1 MQIMLRKLKILIT
14 SPFKV
19 SFPRFPE
26 AIITSFL
33 LGILMVL
40 NNEWWD
46 FNEVVID
53 ITIAL
58 AILLPLMITTTL
70 FLERLPNLNRL
81 RYVFVT
87 IALLL
92 AGSFFTYLRFETNST
107 IELLRFSNV
116 IYALFIL
123 IIFLPFL
130 WDLPQIEIGIVL
142 FFTRLF
148 AALFYSL
155 VLFLGIFI
163 VLISANVLF
172 NLSIELSLYTN
183 IFIIIMTYVFVP
195 ILLGTYKKKDDALM
209 LERDFN
215 IVWQRVFTLVIA
227 PVITI
232 FTGLIILYF
241 LTGLFDLDTYNTE
254 VYTFSAL
261 VIAFAGISAQVALQP
276 FQQNNQFVK
285 WYSQYFHFALMV
297 VMVGFY
303 IELFKL
309 IANLGIGLGI
319 TIQLILGLWPIAYAI
334 FMILKKKDAVQ
345 RGLLALV
352 GSFLIISVMPGL
364 NAVSLTTLLLN
375 VQLHDTLRRYDMLG
389 PDNTIIRKDD
399 LTEFQS
405 RYLISTLDEMSRLGF
420 ARFPLVPKDYEHPYD
435 FAEVFSTSE
444 DNPLIPRND
453 VLTYD
458 LSLTA
463 LDLSNFNYQRLV
475 FIRSLIDLTETP
487 FSSNGLSIE
496 LDYQDSQHR
505 YPLTITLDELTHTFD
520 LFLDVMEVIETR
532 LGSQDVTTANPNDF
546 KVSIVQ
552 NTLTIDIWVVSA
564 NSQQANYGN
573 SLFMTCYLGINR
585 G

>member
-297 VMVGFY
+297 VMVGDR
-303 IELFKL
+303 K
-309 IANLGIGLGI
+309 
-319 TIQLILGLWPIAYAI
+319 
-334 FMILKKKDAVQ
+334 
-345 RGLLALV
+345 
-352 GSFLIISVMPGL
+352 SV
-364 NAVSLTTLLLN
+364 V
-375 VQLHDTLRRYDMLG
+375 
-389 PDNTIIRKDD
+389 
-399 LTEFQS
+399 
-405 RYLISTLDEMSRLGF
+405 
-420 ARFPLVPKDYEHPYD
+420 
-435 FAEVFSTSE
+435 
-444 DNPLIPRND
+444 
-453 VLTYD
+453 
-458 LSLTA
+458 
-463 LDLSNFNYQRLV
+463 
-475 FIRSLIDLTETP
+475 
-487 FSSNGLSIE
+487 
-496 LDYQDSQHR
+496 
-505 YPLTITLDELTHTFD
+505 
-520 LFLDVMEVIETR
+520 
-532 LGSQDVTTANPNDF
+532 
-546 KVSIVQ
+546 
-552 NTLTIDIWVVSA
+552 
-564 NSQQANYGN
+564 
-573 SLFMTCYLGINR
+573 
-585 G
+585 

>member
-1 MQIMLRKLKILIT
+1 MKTILKKLQILIT
-14 SPFKV
+14 TPFKV
-19 SFPRFPE
+19 SFPRFSE

-33 LGILMVL
+33 LGLLMVL

-46 FNEVVID
+46 FNEVVTD

-58 AILLPLMITTTL
+58 AILLPLMISVTL
-70 FLERLPNLNRL
+70 FLERLSELNRL
-81 RYVFVT
+81 RYVFVA
-87 IALLL
+87 IGLAL
-92 AGSFFTYLRFETNST
+92 AGSFFVYLRFETVPT

-116 IYALFIL
+116 VYALYLL
-123 IIFLPFL
+123 IIFIPFL
-130 WDLPQIEIGIVL
+130 WDVPQIEIGIVL

-148 AALFYSL
+148 TALFYSL

-172 NLSIELSLYTN
+172 NLSIELTVYTN

-195 ILLGTYKKKDDALM
+195 ILLGTYKKKNDTLSI
-209 LERDFN
+209 ERDFH
-215 IVWQRVFTLVIA
+215 IVWQRVFLLVIA

-241 LTGLFDLDTYNTE
+241 LTGLFDLDTYNTQ
-254 VYTFSAL
+254 VYIFSAL
-261 VIAFAGISAQVALQP
+261 VIAFAGISTQVALQP
-276 FQQNNQFVK
+276 FQQKNQFVK
-285 WYSQYFHFALMV
+285 LYTQYFHFPLIV

-303 IELFKL
+303 LELFKL

-375 VQLHDTLRRYDMLG
+375 AQLHDTLRRYDMLG

-405 RYLISTLDEMSRLGF
+405 RYLMSTLDEMSRFGF
-420 ARFPLVPKDYEHPYD
+420 DRFPLVPKDYEHPYD
-435 FAEVFSTSE
+435 FTEVFSASE
-444 DNPLIPRND
+444 DNPVIPRND
-453 VLTYD
+453 VLSYD
-458 LSLTA
+458 LSLIA

-475 FIRSLIDLTETP
+475 FIRSLMDLLETP
-487 FSSNGLSIE
+487 FSNNGLSIE

-505 YPLTITLDELTHTFD
+505 YPLTITLDGFTHTFD
-520 LFLDVMEVIETR
+520 LFVDVMEVIETR
-532 LGSQDVTTANPNDF
+532 LGSQAVISANPNDF
-546 KVSIVQ
+546 KVTIIQ

-564 NSQQANYGN
+564 MSQQANYGN

>member
-1 MQIMLRKLKILIT
+1 
-14 SPFKV
+14 
-19 SFPRFPE
+19 
-26 AIITSFL
+26 
-33 LGILMVL
+33 
-40 NNEWWD
+40 
-46 FNEVVID
+46 
-53 ITIAL
+53 
-58 AILLPLMITTTL
+58 
-70 FLERLPNLNRL
+70 
-81 RYVFVT
+81 
-87 IALLL
+87 
-92 AGSFFTYLRFETNST
+92 
-107 IELLRFSNV
+107 
-116 IYALFIL
+116 
-123 IIFLPFL
+123 
-130 WDLPQIEIGIVL
+130 
-142 FFTRLF
+142 
-148 AALFYSL
+148 
-155 VLFLGIFI
+155 
-163 VLISANVLF
+163 
-172 NLSIELSLYTN
+172 
-183 IFIIIMTYVFVP
+183 
-195 ILLGTYKKKDDALM
+195 
-209 LERDFN
+209 
-215 IVWQRVFTLVIA
+215 
-227 PVITI
+227 
-232 FTGLIILYF
+232 
-241 LTGLFDLDTYNTE
+241 
-254 VYTFSAL
+254 
-261 VIAFAGISAQVALQP
+261 
-276 FQQNNQFVK
+276 
-285 WYSQYFHFALMV
+285 
-297 VMVGFY
+297 
-303 IELFKL
+303 
-309 IANLGIGLGI
+309 
-319 TIQLILGLWPIAYAI
+319 
-334 FMILKKKDAVQ
+334 
-345 RGLLALV
+345 
-352 GSFLIISVMPGL
+352 
-364 NAVSLTTLLLN
+364 
-375 VQLHDTLRRYDMLG
+375 MLG

-520 LFLDVMEVIETR
+520 LFLDVMKVIETR